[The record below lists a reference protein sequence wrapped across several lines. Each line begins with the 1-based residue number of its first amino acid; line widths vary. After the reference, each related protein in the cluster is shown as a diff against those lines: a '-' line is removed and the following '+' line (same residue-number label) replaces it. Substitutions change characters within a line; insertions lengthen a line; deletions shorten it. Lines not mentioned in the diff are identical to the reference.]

1 MNLTY
6 VRGVTSDLV
15 LKKSKRMKEFIKS
28 TVLEWGQFDIEVL
41 DTKTGRQFKLPTI
54 TGIFFNNKIDK
65 ETFCYTPVQSG
76 SSQEGDRVDDCGYNV
91 VFRKICQTTVASL
104 TPLSDTS
111 CSKIFRVTRSANG
124 LRSERN
130 EIEDKKR
137 AGENR
142 LRSSVIRPTR
152 IYIFSRSR

>member
-6 VRGVTSDLV
+6 VRGVTSDWV
-15 LKKSKRMKEFIKS
+15 LKESERMKLKRIVIGS
-28 TVLEWGQFDIEVL
+28 AQFDIEVL

-54 TGIFFNNKIDK
+54 TGLFYENDVDK
-65 ETFCYTPVQSG
+65 ERFCYTPVQSG

-111 CSKIFRVTRSANG
+111 CSKIFWVTRSANG